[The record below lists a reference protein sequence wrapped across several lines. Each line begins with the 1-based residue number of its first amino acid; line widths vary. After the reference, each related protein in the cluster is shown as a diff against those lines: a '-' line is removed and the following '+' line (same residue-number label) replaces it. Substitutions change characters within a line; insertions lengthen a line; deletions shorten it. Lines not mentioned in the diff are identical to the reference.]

1 MHRARGKRLE
11 QLVSREDQRD
21 IAASLDGREEA
32 FARLVRRYEAR
43 VAAQMWR
50 FTRDRAVLAELVQDV
65 FVEVYASLPKF
76 RGKAP
81 FLHWVRRIAT
91 RVGYRHWKTE
101 ARETRRKAVLTRWH
115 EELSVRAEPEE
126 SRAAEELHTLLAQL
140 PPADRLILTLHYFE
154 QCSMQEI
161 AQRTGWSRT
170 LVKVRA
176 HRARRRLRGLLE
188 EAGYRRRSHA

>member
-1 MHRARGKRLE
+1 ME

-32 FARLVRRYEAR
+32 FARLLRRYEAR

-91 RVGYRHWKTE
+91 RVGYRHWKTV
-101 ARETRRKAVLTRWH
+101 ARDARRRAALTRWQ
-115 EELSVRAEPEE
+115 EGLAARAEREE
-126 SRAAEELHTLLAQL
+126 SRPAEELHTLLARL

-161 AQRTGWSRT
+161 AERTGWSRT

-188 EAGYRRRSHA
+188 EAGYRRRRHA